1 MSDEQINISN
11 QADLFENSDSKL
23 VQKALPNFDK
33 FILVADGIEYRTY
46 PGEHLI
52 DQIMSLMKAELSE
65 PYPIF
70 TYRYFLNDAPD
81 ACIMAFDQGNFIG
94 CIIGK
99 CETNKKAKLKGY
111 IAMIAVNKNYR
122 GKKIGK
128 KLVELF
134 IKQMR
139 EFYNAHEI
147 YLETEVT
154 NYLALSLYEGFGFI
168 RTKRLFN
175 YYLNGNSAFR
185 LKLNLRE
192 FISQE
197 NEA

>member
-1 MSDEQINISN
+1 MSSELISLTN
-11 QADLFENSDSKL
+11 KVDVLTNTNLKLEKQANL
-23 VQKALPNFDK
+23 NFDK
-33 FILVADGIEYRTY
+33 VLLLADGIEYRTY

-52 DQIMSLMKAELSE
+52 DSIMSLMKEELSE

-70 TYRYFLNDAPD
+70 TYRYFLNESPD
-81 ACIMAFDQGNFIG
+81 ACIMAYDQGNFLG

-111 IAMIAVNKNYR
+111 IAMIAVNKKYR

-128 KLVELF
+128 KLVDLF
-134 IKQMR
+134 IKQMKQ
-139 EFYNAHEI
+139 FYNAHEI

-154 NYLALSLYEGFGFI
+154 NTLALCLYEGFGFI

-185 LKLNLRE
+185 LKLSLRE